1 MLSTLSYLTD
11 HLRSDLSQL
20 RAEVGATNA
29 TVVRPTWQA
38 HTHHFPA
45 TLWAYVM
52 AGFARLDL
60 YSRLWDGDAT
70 RVQTVRMRA
79 FLACYLP
86 RDPLA
91 DALAIQRPLRGLW
104 LRKLGKE
111 GHKAQPLRVSAVCRA
126 VKAGRF

>member
-60 YSRLWDGDAT
+60 YPGCGTGMPPGS
-70 RVQTVRMRA
+70 
-79 FLACYLP
+79 
-86 RDPLA
+86 
-91 DALAIQRPLRGLW
+91 
-104 LRKLGKE
+104 K
-111 GHKAQPLRVSAVCRA
+111 
-126 VKAGRF
+126 RFECVLS